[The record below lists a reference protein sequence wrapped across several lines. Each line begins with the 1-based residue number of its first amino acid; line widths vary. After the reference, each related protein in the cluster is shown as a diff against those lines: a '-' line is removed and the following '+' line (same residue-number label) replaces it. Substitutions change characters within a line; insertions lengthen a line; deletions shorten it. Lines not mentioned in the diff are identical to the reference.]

1 MKILEEEKTFGI
13 DRAAA
18 PAMGGER
25 EIRSG
30 VVDNFIDGR
39 DELRAPQRR
48 LQSRDEQP
56 VIAAS
61 LAAADRAGSVS
72 TDSIGDMQLARF
84 SNSKIAS
91 NRASRMTLCV
101 LSAWSLSGTRYRC
114 QSIVTQFK

>member
-48 LQSRDEQP
+48 LQSGDKQP

-61 LAAADRAGSVS
+61 LAAGDGRGSVS
-72 TDSIGDMQLARF
+72 TDSIGDKPLARF
-84 SNSKIAS
+84 GNSKIAT
-91 NRASRMTLCV
+91 NLAAKLNFRL
-101 LSAWSLSGTRYRC
+101 L
-114 QSIVTQFK
+114 